1 MTISTVSTK
10 NVGHVTTTVTV
21 KNLGDEILASQGL
34 MPSEQ
39 VRSVTIENVVV
50 STSTNLLC
58 LPTDVI
64 AKLGLKFEEEVG
76 VQTATGIRTLR
87 LFNDLILT
95 LQGRNAYSSCIEL
108 PEGES
113 AILGLIPL
121 EELGLKPDID
131 NQQLVEVMDRI

>member
-10 NVGHVTTTVTV
+10 NAGHVTTTVTV

-34 MPSEQ
+34 MPFEQ

-58 LPTDVI
+58 LPADVI

-121 EELGLKPDID
+121 EELGLKPDVN
-131 NQQLVEVMDRI
+131 NQQLIEVMDRI